1 MTTQAITEA
10 IGRVSTILERK
21 PEVGIQDDSPATA
34 LWRGGARVVSSH
46 PSGMQV
52 STDMPSELGGTGDQ
66 VTPGWLFRAGLASC
80 SATSIVLAAAAERI
94 ELTALEVS
102 AGSRSDA
109 RGLLGMKDA
118 RGEPVYGGPSDVA
131 VRVRIA
137 AEGVDP
143 ARLRT
148 LVDAALR
155 HSPVPNLVTHATA
168 LSVRVDVEAG

>member
-10 IGRVSTILERK
+10 IERVATILERK
-21 PEVGIQDDSPATA
+21 PEAGIQDDSPATA
-34 LWRGGARVVSSH
+34 CWKGGARVVSSH

-52 STDMPSELGGTGDQ
+52 SSDMPSELGGTGDQ
-66 VTPGWLFRAGLASC
+66 VTPGWLFRAALASC

-94 ELTALEVS
+94 VLTALEVS

-109 RGLLGMKDA
+109 RGLLGMNDA
-118 RGEPVYGGPSDVA
+118 RGEPVYAGPSDVT

-137 AEGVDP
+137 AAGVDP

-148 LVDAALR
+148 LVEGALG
-155 HSPVPNLVTHATA
+155 HSPVPSVVTRATA
-168 LSVRVDVEAG
+168 LSVRVDVESG